1 MKNKFG
7 IPKEK
12 LKILQER
19 SKFCAYCGKKLIFP
33 YDTKNRRDSAT
44 IEHLNFNGPFYWK
57 DGLNIEDVVFVCG
70 SCNSSRGKKSLSEWF
85 KSGYCMA
92 KNINNNTVSGN
103 IKKYIN
109 KNK

>member
-44 IEHLNFNGPFYWK
+44 IEHLNFNGPFY
-57 DGLNIEDVVFVCG
+57 
-70 SCNSSRGKKSLSEWF
+70 
-85 KSGYCMA
+85 
-92 KNINNNTVSGN
+92 
-103 IKKYIN
+103 
-109 KNK
+109 